1 MTEFNI
7 VNMSIL
13 PKFIYQLSR
22 TLIRERPSSH
32 VDKNWQI
39 DFKIYM
45 KVLMILNSQNKRKQN
60 RKSQSTWFQVLLC
73 KDINQEM

>member
-1 MTEFNI
+1 MDDRIQHCEY
-7 VNMSIL
+7 VSS
-13 PKFIYQLSR
+13 PQVHLSV
-22 TLIRERPSSH
+22 EQNANQRPSRH

-45 KVLMILNSQNKRKQN
+45 KVLMILNSQNKSKQS
-60 RKSQSTWFQVLLC
+60 RMSQSTWFQVLLC